1 MDCVITDCSSL
12 PLLQDELQRKKQ
24 NDYDQQNFEGQLRE
38 IDRELQAIRQRS
50 SDLQREKDL
59 LNAETADRVQLRMKR
74 QDLVEKEKS
83 YKQM

>member
-1 MDCVITDCSSL
+1 VITDCSSL
-12 PLLQDELQRKKQ
+12 PLLQDEAQRKKQ

>member
-1 MDCVITDCSSL
+1 VITDCSSL
-12 PLLQDELQRKKQ
+12 ALLQDEDQRKKQ

-38 IDRELQAIRQRS
+38 IDRDLQAIRQRS

-59 LNAETADRVQLRMKR
+59 LNAETADRVQLRMKK